1 MSQPDNEL
9 NTRALVLNGLINVV
23 IKGRSSSEVIPSFH
37 NLTANDRALASE
49 LFLGTLHHY
58 FELAVITKRQL
69 KRPLKQQ
76 DQDILLCLVL
86 GLYQLIYTRIPDHA
100 AIHET
105 VNLCHELKKPWA
117 AGILNAIFRKIQR
130 KPALATEIQLADYDK
145 FNLPKW
151 LFLQIQEDWGQ
162 AAGEWLD
169 NNHIKAPLTLRIN
182 SMKSSRD
189 EYLKLLSAEAIE
201 AEAITELPHA
211 IRLAKSCDIT
221 TLPGY
226 EEGLFSVQDSAAQW
240 AATLLAP
247 KPGDKI
253 LDACAAP
260 GGKTTH
266 ILELVNNECDLVA
279 LDNVPDR
286 LDRMSENLHRLDLSA
301 DLRCGDAIKTEDWLQ
316 DGETFD
322 RILCDAPCSATG
334 IIRRHPDIGIHRTA
348 KDVKQL
354 NQTQWR
360 IMKSLWQ
367 CLKPGGILLYSTCS
381 VLKSENENLITDFLN
396 QNPDAKLVPI
406 ENIAQGFW
414 QIFPGQD
421 GMDGFFYAR
430 LTKA

>member
-1 MSQPDNEL
+1 MNQPGNET
-9 NTRALVLNGLINVV
+9 NTRALVLNGLINV
-23 IKGRSSSEVIPSFH
+23 ILKGRSSSEVIPSFH
-37 NLTANDRALASE
+37 SLASNDRALASE
-49 LFLGTLHHY
+49 LFLGSLHHY
-58 FELAVITKRQL
+58 FELAAISKKQL
-69 KRPLKQQ
+69 KRPLKNQ
-76 DQDILLCLVL
+76 DQDVLLCLIL

-105 VNLCHELKKPWA
+105 VNLCHELNKPWA

-130 KPALATEIQLADYDK
+130 KPSLATETQLADYNK
-145 FNLPKW
+145 YNLPKW

-162 AAGEWLD
+162 AAKDWLE
-169 NNHIKAPLTLRIN
+169 NNHIKAPLMLRVN
-182 SMKSSRD
+182 SMKTSQED
-189 EYLKLLSAEAIE
+189 YLKLLTTEEIE
-201 AEAITELPHA
+201 AEAVPQLPHA
-211 IRLAKSCDIT
+211 IKLARSRDVT

-240 AATLLAP
+240 AASLLAP
-247 KPGDKI
+247 QPGEKV

-260 GGKTTH
+260 GGKSAH
-266 ILELVNNECDLVA
+266 ILELVKNDCDLVA

-286 LDRMSENLHRLDLSA
+286 LDRMSENLYRLDLTA

-316 DGETFD
+316 DGELFD

-367 CLKPGGILLYSTCS
+367 CLKPGGVLLYSTCS
-381 VLKSENENLITDFLN
+381 ILKSENETLISDFLK
-396 QNPDAKLVPI
+396 QNPDAKLLPI
-406 ENIAQGFW
+406 ENIEHRYW
-414 QIFPGQD
+414 QIFPGQND
-421 GMDGFFYAR
+421 MDGFFYAR
-430 LTKA
+430 LTKE